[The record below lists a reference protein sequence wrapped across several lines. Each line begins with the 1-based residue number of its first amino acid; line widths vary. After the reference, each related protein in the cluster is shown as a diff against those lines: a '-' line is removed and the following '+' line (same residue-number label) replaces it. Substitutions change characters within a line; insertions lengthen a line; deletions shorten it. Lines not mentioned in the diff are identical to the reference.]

1 MAMPKKGLGSKGLG
15 MEALI
20 NTQINDLKDNL
31 GNTVEV
37 DINKIEPASSQPR
50 RRFEEEK
57 LLELAASIKEYG
69 IIQPIIVRK
78 ENDYYKII
86 AGERRWRAAKIAG
99 ITKIPVVIKD
109 IDEKEAF
116 ELALIENLQRA
127 DLNPLEE
134 AEGYRRLIEEHGFTQ
149 EALAQKIGKNR
160 TTITNSLR
168 LFNLDPRVMNFVVE
182 NKISGGHSR
191 ALLALPADAQFELAE
206 KIIEEDL
213 SVRAVETIV
222 KRWLEKPNFSDK
234 KKAKPSYLSSIEKEF
249 MSVLGTKVSIINGR
263 KKGKIEIEYY
273 SDKDLERILELVKK
287 P

>member
-1 MAMPKKGLGSKGLG
+1 MPKKGLGSKGLG

-20 NTQINDLKDNL
+20 NTQINELKDVP
-31 GNTVEV
+31 GNTIEV
-37 DINKIEPASSQPR
+37 DINKIEPNSGQPR

-57 LLELAASIKEYG
+57 LTELAASIKEYG

-99 ITKIPVVIKD
+99 INKIPIIIKD
-109 IDEKEAF
+109 INEKEAF

-127 DLNPLEE
+127 DLNPIEE
-134 AEGYRRLIEEHGFTQ
+134 AEGYRRLINEYGFTQ

-160 TTITNSLR
+160 TTITNALR
-168 LFNLDPRVMNFVVE
+168 LFNLDPRVMNFVIE
-182 NKISGGHSR
+182 NKISSGHSR
-191 ALLALPADAQFELAE
+191 ALLALPATVQFELAE

-213 SVRAVETIV
+213 SVRAVEAIV
-222 KRWLEKPNFSDK
+222 KRELENTKIVDKNKP
-234 KKAKPSYLSSIEKEF
+234 KPTYLSSIEKEL
-249 MSVLGTKVSIINGR
+249 MSILGTKVSIINGR